1 MKGRGFQDDT
11 QVSTGADGLKV
22 GPHFL
27 RCETQRRN
35 MFVEEEKE
43 LVLDPLSLR
52 YLQDIYLEMLSRH
65 LDMILEFKRDL
76 WARDVDLRVISLKL
90 VLESR
95 EMDDITQ
102 GEI

>member
-1 MKGRGFQDDT
+1 M
-11 QVSTGADGLKV
+11 KV

-76 WARDVDLRVISLKL
+76 WAGDLDLRVVSLKL

-95 EMDDITQ
+95 EMDNITQ
-102 GEI
+102 EEI

>member
-1 MKGRGFQDDT
+1 
-11 QVSTGADGLKV
+11 
-22 GPHFL
+22 
-27 RCETQRRN
+27 

-52 YLQDIYLEMLSRH
+52 YLPDICLEMLSRH

-76 WARDVDLRVISLKL
+76 WAGDLDLRVVSLKL

-95 EMDDITQ
+95 EMDNITQ
-102 GEI
+102 EEI